1 MEPMA
6 HPTSI
11 LILVTG
17 LVLSPATPCDA
28 QSQTLYGGTP
38 YLTRHDSPLDPP
50 PPPGQV
56 ETFEDGSF
64 DLVGVDLSPSTIL
77 GPGPLTDSVDGD
89 DGLLDGSGNGGWSLA
104 VPSGSEGLTITF
116 DPDTLGGLPTTFG
129 FVWTDG
135 APGSEVFLELFDEH
149 GVLYEYVGSNPN
161 GDDGFDGGTDEDRFL
176 GVQGDLPLGA
186 VRIRTVPVGDD
197 APMEVD
203 HLQFGD
209 VTPWLDQ
216 EHGLAGTYGAP
227 YLLAEGSL
235 APGSPVSLSMEAV
248 LQGVASALVLGFD
261 QIDAPFKGGVLVP
274 SPDVIVTGV
283 IADENGSWEDTF
295 HWPAGVPA
303 ETVVT
308 VQAWIPDPVGPVG
321 YAASNAVQGKT
332 P

>member
-1 MEPMA
+1 MA
-6 HPTSI
+6 HTTML

-17 LVLSPATPCDA
+17 LVLGPTTPCEA
-28 QSQTLYGGTP
+28 QSQTLYGGSP
-38 YLTRHDSPLDPP
+38 YVTRQDSPLDPQP
-50 PPPGQV
+50 PASQV

-64 DLVGVDLSPSTIL
+64 DLVGLDLSPSTIL

-104 VPSGSEGLTITF
+104 VASGSNGLTITF
-116 DPDTLGGLPTTFG
+116 DADTLGGLPTTFG
-129 FVWTDG
+129 IVWTDG
-135 APGSEVFLELFDEH
+135 APQSEVFLELFDEH
-149 GVLYEYVGSNPN
+149 GVLYEFIGINPVG
-161 GDDGFDGGTDEDRFL
+161 DAELDGGTGEDRFL

-186 VRIRTVPVGDD
+186 VRIRSVPPGDD

-216 EHGLAGTYGAP
+216 GHGLAGTYGAP
-227 YLLAEGSL
+227 YLLAKGSL
-235 APGSPVSLSMEAV
+235 APGSSVSLSMEAV
-248 LQGVASALVLGFD
+248 LQGVASALVLGFN
-261 QIDAPFKGGVLVP
+261 QLDAPFKGGVLVP

-283 IADENGSWEDTF
+283 VADPNGNWEDTF

-303 ETVVT
+303 DTVIT
-308 VQAWIPDPVGPVG
+308 VQAWIPDPAGPIG
-321 YAASNAVQGKT
+321 YAASNAVQGTT